1 MLRLDKQ
8 FLRDAMKIG
17 GVRYLRIF
25 AINQPIICFQ
35 PFCEIVQQNRN
46 LSIIFEIMIC
56 QKIMTNG
63 IMSNILQ
70 IGARFIIVPV
80 GC

>member
-1 MLRLDKQ
+1 
-8 FLRDAMKIG
+8 MKIG
-17 GVRYLRIF
+17 GEQYPKIS
-25 AINQPIICFQ
+25 AINLLIIYSQ
-35 PFCEIVQQNRN
+35 PFCEIVQQNPN
-46 LSIIFEIMIC
+46 LNIIFEIMIC

-70 IGARFIIVPV
+70 IGAHFIIVPV